1 MALARVR
8 ALSIALLS
16 GLSLLAL
23 PALSAASTGG
33 GDGNDVGVVSV
44 AGGVCMI
51 EPWECGPE
59 EPCFIEPWECDPEGP
74 EPPEEPCMIEPWECG
89 GDNPCMIEPWECVDE
104 GPVICEEGLGRYI
117 IVFEDWVEDPEA
129 LAYAQTEQYGGKLGF
144 IYKYAL
150 KGYSAGYSAAAVE
163 ALRNDP
169 TVDYIEV
176 DQPVYLD
183 SATTSGWEDC
193 APEEPEPPILEK
205 DEAGDV
211 TAPSGGDGTAGI
223 ASALSQSDASGGCA
237 GNQVRRGGRCIPAL
251 SLARRVC
258 RKQEGLVKRRC
269 IRRAIRELGD
279 LAKP

>member
-8 ALSIALLS
+8 ALWIALLS

-23 PALSAASTGG
+23 PALSAASTGD
-33 GDGNDVGVVSV
+33 GDGNHVGVVSAV
-44 AGGVCMI
+44 GGVCMI
-51 EPWECGPE
+51 EPWEC
-59 EPCFIEPWECDPEGP
+59 GP
-74 EPPEEPCMIEPWECG
+74 EPPEEPCMIEPWECVDG
-89 GDNPCMIEPWECVDE
+89 GPI
-104 GPVICEEGLGRYI
+104 ICEEGLGRYI

-150 KGYSAGYSAAAVE
+150 KGYSAAYSAAAVE
-163 ALRNDP
+163 ALRDDP

-176 DQPVYLD
+176 DRPVYLD

-205 DEAGDV
+205 DEAGDA

-251 SLARRVC
+251 TLARRVC
-258 RKQEGLVKRRC
+258 RKQQGLVKRRC
-269 IRRAIRELGD
+269 VRRAIREFSGLV
-279 LAKP
+279 KP